1 MSQKERQIV
10 IEGGG
15 LSIKAHLL
23 DTMTA
28 RSIWSGLPIVAPAE
42 RWGGLVELR
51 TTLAVPLEST
61 ARQVVDVGDAC
72 FWCEG
77 RCLIFAFGPT
87 PIALDGEC
95 RLVAPVN
102 VWGRMEGDLSALE
115 GVSVGDKLS
124 VQRWAS

>member
-28 RSIWSGLPIVAPAE
+28 RSIWSALPIVAPAE
-42 RWGGLVELR
+42 RWGGLMELS
-51 TTLAVPLEST
+51 TTLAVSREST
-61 ARQVVDVGDAC
+61 AKQVVEFGEAC

-77 RCLIFAFGPT
+77 SSIIFAFGPT

-102 VWGRMEGDLSALE
+102 VWGTLEGDLTAVD
-115 GVSVGDKLS
+115 GVSPGDKIS
-124 VQRWAS
+124 VQRWAT